1 MKRTNLPKIVP
12 VVWLSSRQSEHQSS
26 EVRGGRPT
34 LCNQT
39 DKYRYKYAQNTNR
52 SQTKVRNYF
61 AISFWSGTM
70 NNRIGLLFRI
80 RFAVW
85 AAVAGLGDF
94 RFSCQAQSQVLES
107 GFGLLFTYYTW
118 IELYPKM
125 EDKRYELRSKIS
137 IKQALHYWGQS
148 WVSYSLPD
156 PGRQFPPKIV
166 SIQYPSHYWSGCNNQ
181 SLLPP
186 LPLQLTFDEWELG
199 CIGTDL
205 LLWQ

>member
-1 MKRTNLPKIVP
+1 MRRTNLPKIVP
-12 VVWLSSRQSEHQSS
+12 VVWLSSRQSEHQGS

-39 DKYRYKYAQNTNR
+39 DKYRYKYKYAQNTNR

-80 RFAVW
+80 RFGVW
-85 AAVAGLGDF
+85 AAAVTSLGDF
-94 RFSCQAQSQVLES
+94 RFSCQAQFQVRNQALASLSLITRTIHKVGGDMNSESQ
-107 GFGLLFTYYTW
+107 
-118 IELYPKM
+118 
-125 EDKRYELRSKIS
+125 IS
-137 IKQALHYWGQS
+137 IKRALHYWGQS

-166 SIQYPSHYWSGCNNQ
+166 SIQYPGHYWSGCNNQ

-199 CIGTDL
+199 CIGADL